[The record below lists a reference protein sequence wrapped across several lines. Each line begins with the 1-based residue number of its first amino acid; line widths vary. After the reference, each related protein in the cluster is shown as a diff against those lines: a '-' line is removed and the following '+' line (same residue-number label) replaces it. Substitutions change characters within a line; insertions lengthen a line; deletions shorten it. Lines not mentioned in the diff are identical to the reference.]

1 MPRQLVL
8 RRELVSP
15 LHEHAPRKGDPKF
28 YCGLR
33 KRLMPR
39 CNACQMI
46 ATSNPNATA
55 LLDSRSILG
64 ESMERGTRW
73 TVHEF
78 ARLIDATMFRSEFN
92 GRFLRHGEFF
102 YPV

>member
-15 LHEHAPRKGDPKF
+15 LHKHARRKGDPKF

-39 CNACQMI
+39 CNTCQM
-46 ATSNPNATA
+46 TNANA